1 MTRADPVV
9 LQTILDPRYTNN
21 SALSVNAYPPATL
34 KQVEALFDKGLQTH
48 SPRGRAEAYGALQD
62 LLIDDNVAFPIYERL
77 WQAAASSRVKGFQWT
92 SEGFALFND
101 IWLAK
106 S

>member
-1 MTRADPVV
+1 
-9 LQTILDPRYTNN
+9 LG
-21 SALSVNAYPPATL
+21 
-34 KQVEALFDKGLQTH
+34 KFHKGLETQ
-48 SPRGRAEAYGALQD
+48 SPHDRAEAYGALQD
-62 LLIDDNVAFPIYERL
+62 LLIDDNVAYTIYQRL
-77 WQAAASSRVKGFQWT
+77 WQAAASPRVKGFQWT